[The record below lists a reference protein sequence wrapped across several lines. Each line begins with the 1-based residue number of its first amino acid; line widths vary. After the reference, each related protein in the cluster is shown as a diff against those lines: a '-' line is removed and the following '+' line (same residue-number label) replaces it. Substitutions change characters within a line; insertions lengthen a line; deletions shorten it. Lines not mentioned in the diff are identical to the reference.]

1 MQEQNIHWRK
11 HWRDEGLT
19 RIPYSL
25 YTDTDL
31 PEQEQ
36 ERIFRGNTWNYLC
49 LDAELAGP
57 GSYRTT
63 FAGTTPVVVVRDSD
77 GEIYA
82 FENRCAHRGALIALE
97 KSGKAESFQCVY
109 HAWSYNRQG
118 DLTGVAFEKGRYVV
132 LSEDEIPSAHPKRYN
147 PTPSPPQK
155 RSGFRYGYA
164 YCNERTHPQT
174 DQI

>member
-49 LDAELAGP
+49 LDAELAEP

-63 FAGTTPVVVVRDSD
+63 FAGSTPVVVVRDS
-77 GEIYA
+77 
-82 FENRCAHRGALIALE
+82 
-97 KSGKAESFQCVY
+97 SGSTPVSRSSSSSKA
-109 HAWSYNRQG
+109 
-118 DLTGVAFEKGRYVV
+118 
-132 LSEDEIPSAHPKRYN
+132 
-147 PTPSPPQK
+147 
-155 RSGFRYGYA
+155 RSGASSGA
-164 YCNERTHPQT
+164 TASACSASA
-174 DQI
+174 